1 MRPTFFSTPQVP
13 VPKEEP
19 RLPQPLFGFTQ
30 IAEVWN
36 SRASL
41 IGLIALV
48 ALEFVSIFE
57 KLDRRRQQSLLLN
70 RPACTPSANEKSSCS
85 ELSAFL
91 LALVCM
97 PPAAEATEDSSQA
110 DAESM

>member
-1 MRPTFFSTPQVP
+1 MMRPTFFSTPQVP

-48 ALEFVSIFE
+48 ALEFVSIFV

-70 RPACTPSANEKSSCS
+70 KPACTPSANEKSSCS
-85 ELSAFL
+85 ELPASPL
-91 LALVCM
+91 CM

-110 DAESM
+110 DSESM